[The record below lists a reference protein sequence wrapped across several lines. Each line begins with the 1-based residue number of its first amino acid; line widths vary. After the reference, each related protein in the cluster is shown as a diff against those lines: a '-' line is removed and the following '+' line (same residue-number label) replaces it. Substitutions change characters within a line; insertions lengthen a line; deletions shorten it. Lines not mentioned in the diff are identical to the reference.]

1 MKVKIDPRRKK
12 KGPKLKIMLAPIEDG
27 QGTKSAISST
37 RVCRCVRLGKYAV
50 QRFNFVKFYFG
61 DDNGH

>member
-1 MKVKIDPRRKK
+1 MLMNSNTLILCWEIRMKVKIDPRRKK

-37 RVCRCVRLGKYAV
+37 RVCRCMRLDKYAA
-50 QRFNFVKFYFG
+50 
-61 DDNGH
+61 